1 MYLVCATI
9 SEISL
14 PLSRTSTWPR
24 CSACF
29 SMSWA
34 MRRITLPR
42 AVGVIC
48 GHGPLSNAR
57 EAASTARSASA
68 LSHSGISAQGS
79 PV

>member
-1 MYLVCATI
+1 
-9 SEISL
+9 
-14 PLSRTSTWPR
+14 
-24 CSACF
+24 
-29 SMSWA
+29 MSWA

-68 LSHSGISAQGS
+68 LSHSGINAQGS